1 MTARAILGRNRG
13 GDLAKQRSNELGIS
27 RATWFRRV
35 KNGLIEKPPAPANEA
50 ARREAWNNRRQE
62 RRAAIFVIPRKS
74 LIEQTVTAFEREGSQ
89 DIGVI
94 QARHHRTRTG
104 AAVQIAMAQT
114 LARRA
119 IPQAGLVI
127 IDEAHLQYK
136 SVTEWI
142 AAAEWA
148 AVPFIGL
155 TATPWAKGMGLT
167 YDDLLQPVTIS
178 ELIGEGF
185 LSKFTIFA
193 PPGPDVSGVKIT
205 AGDYNERD
213 LAEAVNTRAIVGD
226 VIATWLE
233 KGHGYPTLVYGVD
246 RAHARHLQERFIEAR
261 IVADYIDCDTELPE
275 REEIFQ
281 RFREGKTNVICNVAT
296 LDTGI
301 DLDVRCIVDARPTK
315 SRIRFVQTIGR
326 GLRPAEGKDALIIL
340 DHAGNTARLG
350 LVTDQACDSLDD
362 GTPGAAYD
370 KRAVGKTPEIKL
382 CPECSCV
389 VPPRAPACPQCGHLF
404 PATSDVTES
413 GGKLVEFNSGKRGG
427 QGTAA
432 DKILWH
438 GALAWIAAEK
448 GYKPGWVSNQFRT
461 RFGHWPIACYA
472 GPRRPTVEISN
483 WVRSRQIAF
492 AKATRCA

>member
-1 MTARAILGRNRG
+1 MNLFEAHQDPRPLRAYQEHAIELLRESLRAGHKRPILQLPTGAGKTRIAAEIIK
-13 GDLAKQRSNELGIS
+13 LA
-27 RATWFRRV
+27 A
-35 KNGLIEKPPAPANEA
+35 EKGK
-50 ARREAWNNRRQE
+50 
-62 RRAAIFVIPRKS
+62 AAIFVIPRKS
-74 LIEQTVTAFEREGSQ
+74 LIEQTVAAFECEGIR

-94 QARHHRTRTG
+94 QARHHRTRPG

-114 LARRA
+114 LARRE
-119 IPQAGLVI
+119 IPKAGLVVV
-127 IDEAHLQYK
+127 DEAHLQYK
-136 SVTEWI
+136 SVTDWI
-142 AAAEWA
+142 AADNWA

-193 PPGPDVSGVKIT
+193 PPGPDVSGVTISKGEFST
-205 AGDYNERD
+205 KELSDT
-213 LAEAVNTRAIVGD
+213 VNTRAIVGD

-233 KGHGYPTLVYGVD
+233 KGRGYPTLVYGVD

-261 IVADYIDCDTELPE
+261 IVADYVDCDTELPE

-326 GLRPAEGKDALIIL
+326 GLRTAEGKDSLIVL
-340 DHAGNTARLG
+340 DHTGNTARLG
-350 LVTDQACDSLDD
+350 LVTDQSCDSLDN

-370 KRAVGKTPEIKL
+370 KRAGAKAPEIKL
-382 CPECSCV
+382 CPECSCI
-389 VPPRAPACPQCGHLF
+389 VPPRAPACPECSHPF
-404 PATSDVTES
+404 PAITDIREGS
-413 GGKLVEFNSGKRGG
+413 GELVEFHSGERGG
-427 QGTAA
+427 QGATA

-438 GALAWIAAEK
+438 AALAWIAAEK
-448 GYKPGWVSNQFRT
+448 DYKPGWIGRQFLT
-461 RFGHWPIACYA
+461 KFGHYPIARYA
-472 GPRRPTVEISN
+472 EPRRPTVEIRN

-492 AKATRCA
+492 AKARRRA